1 MSDADA
7 AQLLPPPLT
16 GRFQCDGSSEFCS
29 HPLMTWYRSAFDRK
43 RYLAAFAMAK
53 AAAWSC
59 VKRFDAGRANHSRM
73 IAFRASAC
81 VIALALQAW
90 PRLRNLPHA
99 QRSIAHDY
107 RPEAD
112 ALRALSHDSKL
123 DLAIQL
129 ERHVGGGIG
138 EPSRTVRTHA
148 APDRCKTGHDVSV
161 RIPPALWQTRLGRF
175 AKHQH
180 RGVARP

>member
-1 MSDADA
+1 MSEADA

-90 PRLRNLPHA
+90 PRNDFQMNLA
-99 QRSIAHDY
+99 V
-107 RPEAD
+107 EV
-112 ALRALSHDSKL
+112 LSHDAIRGEQRAISVNREVAGRVRRVMKDSGATMPESLPLEPPIKEIKKRIKAARKKL
-123 DLAIQL
+123 LPKPGD
-129 ERHVGGGIG
+129 
-138 EPSRTVRTHA
+138 PST
-148 APDRCKTGHDVSV
+148 
-161 RIPPALWQTRLGRF
+161 
-175 AKHQH
+175 
-180 RGVARP
+180 